1 MCGPY
6 LSCLQQ
12 GASKAIVSVDVV
24 GPGLWG
30 ERSPQWLRGPY
41 WNLGDQGEAGAGA
54 QQRKSPRD
62 GVAGRGIM
70 SGSRD
75 SPAPSSPS
83 ESSQLV

>member
-41 WNLGDQGEAGAGA
+41 WSLGDQGEAGAGA
-54 QQRKSPRD
+54 
-62 GVAGRGIM
+62 
-70 SGSRD
+70 
-75 SPAPSSPS
+75 
-83 ESSQLV
+83 